1 MIIAENKLLNLFFMK
16 RVYSQRYIFMT
27 AGLLIMIYFTSCNPT
42 KKWKEMEEEEK
53 LLIQNYL
60 YDHDTLDFE
69 LKTSGLYYLDVE
81 VGAGPQAETHDTA
94 YMFYTMSYLSGTVF
108 ESNVGTDDTLI
119 FPVNEGW
126 LSVKGFDE
134 AVTYM
139 KEGGKSK
146 FLLPSSLAF
155 GSSGTYN
162 IASYTP
168 FLFDAE
174 LTKLI
179 KYTGRK

>member
-1 MIIAENKLLNLFFMK
+1 MIIAEKIAAKSFNMIS
-16 RVYSQRYIFMT
+16 RIFLKYT
-27 AGLLIMIYFTSCNPT
+27 FLSGLLVLISFLSCNPT

-53 LLIQNYL
+53 KAIQNYL
-60 YDHDTLDFE
+60 ADHDTLDFE
-69 LKTSGLYYLDVE
+69 LKTSGLYYLDVV
-81 VGAGPQAETHDTA
+81 VGTGPQAELHDTA

-108 ESNVGTDDTLI
+108 ESNKETDDTLI

-126 LSVKGFDE
+126 LSVAGFDE

-139 KEGGKSK
+139 REGGKSK
-146 FLLPSSLAF
+146 FLVPSSLAF
-155 GSSGTYN
+155 GPSGTYFVS
-162 IASYTP
+162 SYTP

-174 LTKLI
+174 LVKLT

>member
-1 MIIAENKLLNLFFMK
+1 MINFI
-16 RVYSQRYIFMT
+16 
-27 AGLLIMIYFTSCNPT
+27 SCNPS

-53 LLIQNYL
+53 MAIQDYL

-81 VGAGPQAETHDTA
+81 VGTGPQAETHDTA

-108 ESNVGTDDTLI
+108 ETNAETDDTLV

-126 LSVKGFDE
+126 LSVKGFEE

-146 FLLPSSLAF
+146 FLVPSSLAF
-155 GSSGTYN
+155 GASGTYY
-162 IASYTP
+162 IPSYTP

-174 LTKLI
+174 LVKLI
-179 KYTGRK
+179 KHTSRK